1 MKSFLRY
8 ITLSALC
15 VVCATSLAGCNDD
28 RIPSDVMD
36 EAAMVA
42 FFKDAYTLEGFYAVE
57 TGFRYDTLY
66 PEMKASYDSLFVRH
80 GITAEDFERSV
91 DWYVRHGDRYE
102 RIHKEVVHYFDSVVN
117 L

>member
-1 MKSFLRY
+1 MKRLFRY
-8 ITLSALC
+8 ITLSVLC
-15 VVCATSLAGCNDD
+15 VVGATLLPSCDDD

-36 EAAMVA
+36 EAAMTA

-66 PEMKASYDSLFVRH
+66 PEMAASYDSLFARH

-91 DWYVRHGDRYE
+91 KWYVRHGDRYE

>member
-1 MKSFLRY
+1 MKRLFRY
-8 ITLSALC
+8 ITLSVLC
-15 VVCATSLAGCNDD
+15 VVGAALLPGCDDD

-36 EAAMVA
+36 EAAMTA

-66 PEMKASYDSLFVRH
+66 PEMTASYDSLFARH

-91 DWYVRHGDRYE
+91 KWYVRHGDRYE